1 MPSDIFT
8 SDILLGIVKV
18 FLWLLF
24 GLFVIFA
31 VIVVR
36 QVQLMNRVL
45 SVPIA
50 GGLRF
55 VSYGL
60 LLFALS
66 IFGLSLVV
74 L

>member
-1 MPSDIFT
+1 MPIDIVGT
-8 SDILLGIVKV
+8 SVILDIVKV